1 MSAVKQA
8 DPARAGSGSGSAGPL
23 SRRRPLGDRTFQILA
38 LAAGLLVLVILVLIA
53 YSTSRQSAS
62 WFSHQG
68 LSGIFSADWDPGKD
82 KFGPMAFVFGTAV
95 TAVIALIMAV
105 PVSVAIALLLTE
117 VVRPRWARPIIYVV
131 DLLAVVPSVVWGL
144 WGILVFAP
152 WLQHI
157 YTDIASGVN
166 GIPVLDSLFGQ
177 PVSGASFFTAGVIL
191 AFMITPIVTSLS
203 REVIAT
209 VPAIDREGAYALGAT
224 RLEMIRG
231 AVWPHSQGGV
241 VGAVLL
247 GLGRA
252 MGETIA
258 VALVIGSSPV
268 VTSHLFAPGYNM
280 PAAVANLF
288 GEASGVFRAALMGLG
303 VLLFIFTIVINVVA
317 RGIVDRS
324 ARRKRGA

>member
-1 MSAVKQA
+1 MTVLPQA
-8 DPARAGSGSGSAGPL
+8 DPASPAGSARSL
-23 SRRRPLGDRTFQILA
+23 SERRPLGDRGFQILA
-38 LAAGLLVLVILVLIA
+38 LACGLLVLVILVLIA
-53 YSTSRQSAS
+53 VTTSQQAAS
-62 WFSHQG
+62 WFSAEG
-68 LSGIFSADWDPGKD
+68 AKIFTNTWNPSNNQ
-82 KFGPMAFVFGTAV
+82 FGALAFIYGTAI
-95 TAVIALIMAV
+95 TAVIALIIAV
-105 PVSVAIALLLTE
+105 PVSVGVALLLTE
-117 VVRPRWARPIIYVV
+117 VVPRRWSRPIVYVV
-131 DLLAVVPSVVWGL
+131 DLLAVIPSVVWGL

-157 YTDIASGVN
+157 YTSIASGVA

-177 PVSGASFFTAGVIL
+177 PVSGASFFTAGIIL

-209 VPAIDREGAYALGAT
+209 VPQIDKEGAYALGAT
-224 RLEMIRG
+224 RWEMITG

-258 VALVIGSSPV
+258 AALVIGASATITP
-268 VTSHLFAPGYNM
+268 HLFAPGYSM
-280 PAAVANLF
+280 PSVIANEF
-288 GEASGVFRAALMGLG
+288 GEASGVFRSALMGLG
-303 VLLFIFTIVINVVA
+303 VLLFAFTIIINILA
-317 RGIVDRS
+317 RGIVERS